1 MGQVQKPFGYSRI
14 IKTKQE
20 MNNNWVYKEG
30 GNFHKKNGEKV
41 LKKIKEQRKG
51 KMYRMVKVSDYP
63 LTYKE
68 IEVKN

>member
-1 MGQVQKPFGYSRI
+1 
-14 IKTKQE
+14 

-51 KMYRMVKVSDYP
+51 KMYRMVKVSDNP